1 MDLAYT
7 IVKHRRSAR
16 NGANIKNRQPLSK
29 MLVSTD
35 SLPGY
40 YGDIITDELNI
51 KSVEFGA
58 DLSTHVNFEI
68 KPNLPVLGRAY
79 GKLIPGIRK
88 EIAARNQMELAQTI
102 QNGGIVVINVD
113 GTEIELN
120 KENLL
125 VTMQGLE
132 GYAFAGEGSIGV
144 VLDTHI
150 SEELREEGHLREV
163 ISKIQNMRKDK
174 GFEVAD
180 KIKLY
185 VSDNEMLIDIIKKFA
200 EVIKKETLTQEI
212 VYNEEANYTE
222 TVINGEKLNMTVEVI
237 K

>member
-1 MDLAYT
+1 
-7 IVKHRRSAR
+7 
-16 NGANIKNRQPLSK
+16 

-35 SLPGY
+35 SLPEY
-40 YGDIITDELNI
+40 YGEIITDELNI
-51 KSVEFGA
+51 KAVEFGA

-88 EIAARNQMELAQTI
+88 EIAARNQIELAQTI
-102 QNGGIVVINVD
+102 QNGGVVVINVD

-144 VLDTHI
+144 VLDTNI
-150 SEELREEGHLREV
+150 TDELREEGHVREM

-185 VSDNEMLIDIIKKFA
+185 VADNEMLLDVVKKFA

-212 VYNEEANYTE
+212 VYNEAANYTE

>member
-7 IVKHRRSAR
+7 IVKLGRSAR

-35 SLPGY
+35 SLPRY
-40 YGDIITDELNI
+40 YDDIITDELNI
-51 KSVEFGA
+51 KEVEFGA

-68 KPNLPVLGRAY
+68 KPNLPVLGKAY
-79 GKLIPGIRK
+79 GKLIPAIRK

-102 QNGGIVVINVD
+102 QNGGVVVINID
-113 GTEIELN
+113 GNEIELN

-144 VLDTHI
+144 VLDTNI
-150 SEELREEGHLREV
+150 TDELREEGHVREM

-180 KIKLY
+180 KIKL
-185 VSDNEMLIDIIKKFA
+185 LDIVKKYA

-212 VYNEEANYTE
+212 VYNEEVDYSD
-222 TVINGEKLNMTVEVI
+222 TVINGENLKMNVEVI